1 MNMLKLFETGN
12 NIVNGAMLFLIIQV
26 KGNKAPQRKLRRVWF
41 FCQIGN
47 EARKFYDLA

>member
-26 KGNKAPQRKLRRVWF
+26 KGNKAPYRE
-41 FCQIGN
+41 IGN
-47 EARKFYDLA
+47 EAHKFYDLA